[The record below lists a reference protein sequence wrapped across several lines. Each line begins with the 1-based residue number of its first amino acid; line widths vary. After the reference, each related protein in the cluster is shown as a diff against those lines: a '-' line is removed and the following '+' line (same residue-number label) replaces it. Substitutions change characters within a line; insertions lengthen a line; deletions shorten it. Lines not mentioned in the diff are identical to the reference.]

1 MNKTLIKEKYEYLFM
16 FHKHLLDSWKHTIL
30 NSNQIISICIVRSQ
44 LCIYAGLFNNN
55 KEQYDIG
62 IQKFIKYSTE
72 SIELSNDVE
81 VKIVDIRFNNDIY
94 SNSEGKRQLSLNLK
108 KKYDKYISLGKE
120 IFT

>member
-1 MNKTLIKEKYEYLFM
+1 MNKTLLKEKYEYLFM
-16 FHKHLLDSWKHTIL
+16 FHNHLLDSWKNTIL

-44 LCIYAGLFNNN
+44 LCIYAGLCNNN

-62 IQKFIKYSTE
+62 ITKFIKYSTE

-81 VKIVDIRFNNDIY
+81 VKIVDMRFNNDIY